1 MRNNVCSF
9 ITLHCR
15 VLSQVPPSLLGST
28 YVVSDVV
35 LPQELDEGGEQLG
48 QVRENLSVLGAYI
61 RVSRCAAVHPCNM
74 HEEQPHAVQAHHVVR
89 DIVHVPLAHVR
100 KENAVV
106 F

>member
-1 MRNNVCSF
+1 MRNKVCSI

-15 VLSQVPPSLLGST
+15 VPSQVLPSLLGST
-28 YVVSDVV
+28 YVVLHVV
-35 LPQELDEGGEQLG
+35 LTQEVDEAGKQLG
-48 QVRENLSVLGAYI
+48 QVRENLAVLGAYI